1 MASANTV
8 RLPVVGIVVELKY
21 LSLVLLVFQNVLL
34 VMSAR
39 YSRVHLVDNV
49 PYISSTA
56 VVMSEALKLVASLM
70 GEYIWH
76 LSPGESLAARVS
88 AEVWNIDMVKLS
100 VPGILYTV
108 QNNLLFVALSNLS
121 VGVYQVSA
129 QLKILTTAVLS
140 VIVLGKK
147 LSAVQWLSLLALTAG
162 VAIVQVS
169 TTSGGSSSSKE
180 AGNPVVGMLAVLMAC
195 VTSGFAGVYF
205 EKLLKQG
212 RPVSLFMRNF
222 QLAFYGVIIGQG
234 GVLVND
240 WNLVSQGGYFQGYG
254 EPVYLVIVTQAVGGL
269 LVAVVMRY
277 ADNILKGFATSLSII
292 VATALST
299 VLFGT
304 ELTSLFVMGAVLVL
318 VAVFLYGT
326 YPAAEAPKPQAYAP
340 VATSDTEMGSRGP
353 PQQQR

>member
-1 MASANTV
+1 M
-8 RLPVVGIVVELKY
+8 RLPLVGIVVELKY

-39 YSRVHLVDNV
+39 YSRVNLVDNV

-76 LSPGESLAARVS
+76 LPPGESLANRLR
-88 AEVWNIDMVKLS
+88 AEVWNVDMVKLS

-140 VIVLGKK
+140 VLVLSKK
-147 LSAVQWLSLLALTAG
+147 LSWVQWVSLLALTGG
-162 VAIVQVS
+162 VALVQVS
-169 TTSGGSSSSKE
+169 TTSGGGSSSE

-240 WNLVSQGGYFQGYG
+240 RALVLEGGYFQGYG
-254 EPVYLVIVTQAVGGL
+254 TPVYVVIVTQAVGGL

-299 VLFGT
+299 MFFGT
-304 ELTSLFVMGAVLVL
+304 QLTAMFVMGAVLVL

-326 YPAAEAPKPQAYAP
+326 YPAIEAPKAQAYAP
-340 VATSDTEMGSRGP
+340 VATSETEMGGRGP
-353 PQQQR
+353 SQPQQR